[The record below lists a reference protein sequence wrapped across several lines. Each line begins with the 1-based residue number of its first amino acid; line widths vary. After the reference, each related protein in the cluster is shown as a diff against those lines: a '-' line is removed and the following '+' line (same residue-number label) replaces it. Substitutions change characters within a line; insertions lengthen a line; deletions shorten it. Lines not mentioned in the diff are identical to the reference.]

1 MTHKKNSSLTSPQYG
16 FAIASQAYEQ
26 LGYKPVPLSGKD
38 LLVAGATGGN
48 GNVTGEKIE
57 DWRQKF
63 PNANTGIVAHGWVAI
78 DVDHHDDKFGAD
90 QLLELERKYGK
101 LPKTWKSS
109 ARGADSPSGQYFFRV
124 EEIVPYESDPT
135 KDIEIIH
142 PTHRYSAV
150 APSIHPDLGTEYVWY
165 DPSGNPASELP
176 DIDALPEL
184 PLTWTLAFS
193 KPEHMGLSSTKAFDG
208 NNQAWIDWLDD
219 TEPTFFTLQLL
230 EEVETLNHIGHNALL
245 ILLRRVR
252 DLELQ
257 LWERGVRKA
266 FDAITSKFYSTTN
279 NPEPD
284 IEFNNLLNWV
294 IGEGWQPT
302 SKSTKTAREIMLTL
316 ISDFEVPND
325 KAFWNSRESLRS
337 IYSLGRKKVIS
348 PYTLLGMT
356 ILRALNTV
364 PWNIYYRSF
373 RGTVSLNSLAAF
385 VGPTGT
391 GKSLTLD
398 ATSSY
403 IKFSDSPIK
412 MGGDGTWKSV
422 VEPGSGE
429 AIPDHYMTWQ
439 KEEDGSKSLGWG
451 HPNRAA
457 IFAFDEIGMLEAR
470 QGREGSTIIEYAK
483 QGWSGS
489 VLGRELASGKGVML
503 PAKSYRFA
511 LFANVQPAR
520 AGLLFTAPAISGG
533 LPSRFLFFNT
543 QDPLAKKEFDPTP
556 ATLTNLP
563 SVNWDG
569 VKYIDALPVMEVA
582 HKEES
587 FKAIDGGIPE
597 LDSHLL
603 LTRAKVAV
611 ALAVLDGRSALI
623 EEDWELSAY
632 VIEHSKATRD
642 LILRELVGAQGA
654 EIAKQ
659 GKAAGMKASIASEVE
674 ANRMLKKVAERVK
687 TMRAEG
693 APETGERSIKK
704 RLRHDQRKYYDA
716 AVEYLDKGQNS
727 ATDAEIQLNQI

>member
-1 MTHKKNSSLTSPQYG
+1 MTKKQNQNLTPPKYG
-16 FAIASQAYEQ
+16 FSIASQAYEQ
-26 LGYKPVPLSGKD
+26 LGYKPVPLHGKD
-38 LLVAGATGGN
+38 LLVSGATGGE
-48 GNVTGEKIE
+48 GTVTGEKIE
-57 DWRQKF
+57 TWRQKF

-109 ARGADSPSGQYFFRV
+109 ARGADSPSGQYFYRV

-135 KDIEIIH
+135 EDIEIIH
-142 PTHRYSAV
+142 PTYRYSAV

-165 DPSGNPASELP
+165 DPSGKPASELP
-176 DIDALPEL
+176 EIDALPEL

-193 KPEHMGLSSTKAFDG
+193 KPEALERTGVKAFDG
-208 NNQAWIDWLDD
+208 NNQSWIDWLDD
-219 TEPTFFTLQLL
+219 SEPTFFTLQLL
-230 EEVETLNHIGHNALL
+230 EEVETLNHIGHNSLL
-245 ILLRRVR
+245 TLLRRVR
-252 DLELQ
+252 DLETQ

-266 FDAITSKFYSTTN
+266 FDAIANKFYATTN
-279 NPEPD
+279 NPEPEL
-284 IEFNNLLNWV
+284 EFNNLLSWV
-294 IGEGWQPT
+294 IGDGWVPT
-302 SKSTKTAREIMLTL
+302 SKSSKTAREIMLNL
-316 ISDFEVPND
+316 VSNFEASDD
-325 KAFWNSRESLRS
+325 KKFWNSRESLRS

-364 PWNIYYRSF
+364 PWNVYYRSF

-403 IKFSDSPIK
+403 IVFSDSPK
-412 MGGDGTWKSV
+412 RMGGDGSWKSV

-439 KEEDGSKSLGWG
+439 KDDEGKGFIDWG

-470 QGREGSTIIEYAK
+470 HGREGSTIIEYAK

-503 PAKSYRFA
+503 AAKSYRFA

-543 QDPLAKKEFDPTP
+543 QDPLGKKEFDPAP
-556 ATLTNLP
+556 ASVINLP
-563 SVNWDG
+563 PVNWSG
-569 VKYIDALPVMEVA
+569 IRYIDALPAMDEA

-611 ALAVLDGRSALI
+611 ALAVLDGRSELVP
-623 EEDWELSAY
+623 EDWDLSEY
-632 VIEHSKATRD
+632 VIQHSKATRD
-642 LILRELVGAQGA
+642 VILRELVGAQGA

-674 ANRMLKKVAERVK
+674 ATRMVKKVAERIK
-687 TMRAEG
+687 TMRDEG
-693 APETGERSIKK
+693 ASETGENSIKK
-704 RLRHDQRKYYDA
+704 RLRFDQRKYYDA
-716 AVEYLDKGQNS
+716 AVEYLDKGQSS
-727 ATDAEIQLNQI
+727 ATDAEI

>member
-1 MTHKKNSSLTSPQYG
+1 MTQKKARSATPPQYG
-16 FAIASQAYEQ
+16 FSIASTAYEQ
-26 LGYKPVPLSGKD
+26 NGFKPVPLAGKN
-38 LLVAGATGGN
+38 LLVKGATGHDGT
-48 GNVTGEKIE
+48 VTAQQVE
-57 DWRQKF
+57 DWREMY
-63 PNANTGIVAHGWVAI
+63 PNANTGIVAHGWVSI
-78 DVDHHDDKFGAD
+78 DVDHHDEKYGAD
-90 QLLELERKYGK
+90 SLVELERRHGK
-101 LPKTWKSS
+101 LPRTWKSS
-109 ARGADSPSGQYFFRV
+109 ARGADSPSAQYFYRV
-124 EEIVPYESDPT
+124 EDIVPYASNPA
-135 KDIEIIH
+135 KHIEIIH
-142 PTHRYSAV
+142 PTHRYAAV
-150 APSIHPDLGTEYVWY
+150 APSIHPELGTEYVWY
-165 DPSGNPASELP
+165 DPSGSPASQLP
-176 DIDALPEL
+176 DIDELPEL

-193 KPEHMGLSSTKAFDG
+193 RPENMDLTGTKAFSG
-208 NNQAWIDWLDD
+208 NNQIWIDWLDD
-219 TEPTFFTLQLL
+219 SGPTFFTLQLI
-230 EEVETLNHIGHNALL
+230 EEVESLNHIGHNALL
-245 ILLRRVR
+245 ILLGRVR
-252 DLELQ
+252 DLEIK
-257 LWERGVRKA
+257 LWERGTRKA
-266 FDAITSKFYSTTN
+266 FEAISTKFFATTN
-279 NPEPD
+279 NPQPD

-294 IGEGWQPT
+294 IGEDWQLT
-302 SKSTKTAREIMLTL
+302 AKSFRTAREIMLHL
-316 ISDFEVPND
+316 IKNFEASDD
-325 KAFWNSRESLRS
+325 KKFWTSRESLRS

-356 ILRALNTV
+356 MLRALNTV
-364 PWNIYYRSF
+364 PWNVYYRSF
-373 RGTVSLNSLAAF
+373 RGTVSLNSLVAF

-403 IKFSDSPIK
+403 IVFSDSPVR

-439 KEEDGSKSLGWG
+439 KDENGARGLDWG

-503 PAKSYRFA
+503 DAKSYRFA

-520 AGLLFTAPAISGG
+520 AGLLFTAAAISGG

-543 QDPLAKKEFDPTP
+543 QDPLGKKEFDPTP
-556 ATLTNLP
+556 ASVIRLP
-563 SVNWDG
+563 PVNWG
-569 VKYIDALPVMEVA
+569 GSKYIDALPVMDEA

-611 ALAVLDGRSALI
+611 ALAVLDGRSTLVD
-623 EEDWELSAY
+623 EDWDLSQY
-632 VIEHSKATRD
+632 VISHSKATRD
-642 LILRELVGAQGA
+642 VILRELVGAQGA

-674 ANRMLKKVAERVK
+674 ANRMVKKVAERIK
-687 TMRAEG
+687 SMRAEG
-693 APETGERSIKK
+693 VSETGEHSIKK
-704 RLRHDQRKYYDA
+704 RLRNDQRKYYGD
-716 AVEYLDKGQNS
+716 AVEYLDSGQS
-727 ATDAEIQLNQI
+727 SSIKAEI